1 MMGVRR
7 STRREFLRLGA
18 ALALAPGVV
27 LPAGAAADPSRIA
40 LVVGNDAYP
49 GAPLGN
55 AVNDAK
61 AMAGLLE
68 RAGFGVDL
76 RTNADRVT
84 LFDATKRFAESAQR
98 NEAKLVFFYY
108 AGHGAQLDWRNY
120 LLPVDAKVNTAAD
133 LPAQCLDLASLLGG
147 LAQAKGRTFVIV
159 LDACRDNPFGG
170 AFRPAQKG
178 LSQFDAPPSSLLAFS
193 TAPGSVAAD
202 AIGSGGQSGLYAEHL
217 VRELGAP
224 ATRLEDALKRVRLAV
239 RIASK
244 GAQVP
249 WESTSLESDVFL
261 FPAAKKLTEAEL
273 EAEVQRDLDAWNR
286 TKGSKDTRDWIAYLQ
301 EHPSGRF
308 AEIAQSRL
316 AYFNARDELA
326 RATVELAA
334 APVSPKPEILA
345 AVPPQGA
352 PPVVPMPPAVL
363 AEIRSRDPVELE
375 IVPGRAAPMLM
386 RPSSNPLS
394 AGTYALD
401 RHFSVGDVVVYSTFD
416 PVYRGDMRTEELRV
430 SRVDLD
436 ADRIEVNGGLIVLDA
451 MGNPIRLGNVTF
463 DPRLQS
469 IPVEFQLGRKWTT
482 RFVRI
487 AGTQPVEGYY
497 DYHVAA
503 RERIKIAAGEF
514 EAFRIDAEGYSQF
527 GTQLLSVAWLVPG
540 FNFALRS
547 ELRRRDGRSL
557 RVIDAEAREMV
568 SCRQLRWTQA

>member
-1 MMGVRR
+1 MNLRR
-7 STRREFLRLGA
+7 PTRREFLRLGA

-98 NEAKLVFFYY
+98 SEAKLVFFYY

-178 LSQFDAPPSSLLAFS
+178 LSQFVAPPSCLLAFS

>member
-120 LLPVDAKVNTAAD
+120 LLPVDARVNTAAD
-133 LPAQCLDLASLLGG
+133 LPAQCLDLASLLTG

-261 FPAAKKLTEAEL
+261 FPQARKLSEAEL
-273 EAEVQRDLDAWNR
+273 EAQMRR
-286 TKGSKDTRDWIAYLQ
+286 
-301 EHPSGRF
+301 
-308 AEIAQSRL
+308 
-316 AYFNARDELA
+316 ELEA
-326 RATVELAA
+326 SSA
-334 APVSPKPEILA
+334 APPR
-345 AVPPQGA
+345 
-352 PPVVPMPPAVL
+352 
-363 AEIRSRDPVELE
+363 RSLGP
-375 IVPGRAAPMLM
+375 RAA
-386 RPSSNPLS
+386 
-394 AGTYALD
+394 
-401 RHFSVGDVVVYSTFD
+401 
-416 PVYRGDMRTEELRV
+416 
-430 SRVDLD
+430 
-436 ADRIEVNGGLIVLDA
+436 
-451 MGNPIRLGNVTF
+451 
-463 DPRLQS
+463 
-469 IPVEFQLGRKWTT
+469 
-482 RFVRI
+482 
-487 AGTQPVEGYY
+487 
-497 DYHVAA
+497 
-503 RERIKIAAGEF
+503 
-514 EAFRIDAEGYSQF
+514 
-527 GTQLLSVAWLVPG
+527 
-540 FNFALRS
+540 
-547 ELRRRDGRSL
+547 RRQ
-557 RVIDAEAREMV
+557 MP
-568 SCRQLRWTQA
+568 

>member
-98 NEAKLVFFYY
+98 SEAKLVFFYY

-147 LAQAKGRTFVIV
+147 LARAKGRTFVIV

-261 FPAAKKLTEAEL
+261 FPQARKLSEAEL
-273 EAEVQRDLDAWNR
+273 EAQMRRELEAWDR
-286 TKGSKDTRDWIAYLQ
+286 VKGSKQTADWLAYLR
-301 EHPSGRF
+301 EYPSGRF
-308 AEIAQSRL
+308 SEIAQTRL
-316 AYFNARDELA
+316 AYFAARDEA
-326 RATVELAA
+326 AHAPVQVAA
-334 APVSPKPEILA
+334 APDT
-345 AVPPQGA
+345 
-352 PPVVPMPPAVL
+352 PAVEARAPEAAQL
-363 AEIRSRDPVELE
+363 VVA
-375 IVPGRAAPMLM
+375 PGRASPLLM
-386 RPSSNPLS
+386 RPSDNPYS
-394 AGTYALD
+394 AGTFEIGRGY
-401 RHFSVGDVVVYSTFD
+401 SVGDEVVYRQSD
-416 PVYRGDMRTEELRV
+416 PVYGGEPRTLAWRITK
-430 SRVDLD
+430 VDAD
-436 ADRIEVNGGLIVLDA
+436 ADRVEINDGVIVIDT
-451 MGNPIRLGNVTF
+451 MGNMVARDGELF
-463 DPRLQS
+463 EPRVQDVPAQVQIGWRWS
-469 IPVEFQLGRKWTT
+469 SRFARQRGAT
-482 RFVRI
+482 RVD
-487 AGTQPVEGYY
+487 GYY
-497 DYHVAA
+497 DFMIAA
-503 RERIKIAAGEF
+503 RERLDLPFGAA
-514 EAFRIDAEGYSQF
+514 EAFRIEGEGFDST
-527 GTQLLSVAWLVPG
+527 GTRRVLAIWIVPG
-540 FNFALRS
+540 VNYALRS
-547 ELRRRDGRSL
+547 DVTVHDGRSL
-557 RVIDAEAREMV
+557 RIRHAERREMV
-568 SCRQLRWTQA
+568 SCRQLRWRQA

>member
-1 MMGVRR
+1 MNLRR
-7 STRREFLRLGA
+7 PTRREFLRLGA

-98 NEAKLVFFYY
+98 SEAKLVFFYY

-120 LLPVDAKVNTAAD
+120 LLPVDARVNTAAD
-133 LPAQCLDLASLLGG
+133 LPAQCLDLASLLTG

-170 AFRPAQKG
+170 AYRPSQKG

-202 AIGSGGQSGLYAEHL
+202 AIGGGGQSGLYAEHL

-261 FPAAKKLTEAEL
+261 FPQARKLSEAEL
-273 EAEVQRDLDAWNR
+273 EAQMRRELEAWDR
-286 TKGSKDTRDWIAYLQ
+286 VKGSKETADWLAYLR
-301 EHPSGRF
+301 EYPSGRF
-308 AEIAQSRL
+308 SEIAQTRL
-316 AYFNARDELA
+316 AYFAARDEAA
-326 RATVELAA
+326 RAPVQVAA
-334 APVSPKPEILA
+334 APDT
-345 AVPPQGA
+345 
-352 PPVVPMPPAVL
+352 PAVEARAPEAAQL
-363 AEIRSRDPVELE
+363 VVA
-375 IVPGRAAPMLM
+375 PGSAFPLLM
-386 RPSSNPLS
+386 RPSDNPYS
-394 AGTYALD
+394 AGTFEIGRGY
-401 RHFSVGDVVVYSTFD
+401 SVGDEVVYRQSD
-416 PVYRGDMRTEELRV
+416 PVYGGEPRTLAWRIT
-430 SRVDLD
+430 RVDAD
-436 ADRIEVNGGLIVLDA
+436 ADRVEINDGVIVIDA
-451 MGNPIRLGNVTF
+451 MGNMVARDGELF
-463 DPRLQS
+463 EPRVQDVPAQVQIGWRWS
-469 IPVEFQLGRKWTT
+469 SRFARQRGAT
-482 RFVRI
+482 RVD
-487 AGTQPVEGYY
+487 GYY
-497 DYHVAA
+497 DFMIAA
-503 RERIKIAAGEF
+503 RERLDLPFGAA
-514 EAFRIDAEGYSQF
+514 EAFRIEGEGFDST
-527 GTQLLSVAWLVPG
+527 GARRVLAIWIVPG
-540 FNFALRS
+540 VNYALRS
-547 ELRRRDGRSL
+547 DVTVHDGRSL
-557 RVIDAEAREMV
+557 RIRHAERREMV
-568 SCRQLRWTQA
+568 SCLQRIWRQV